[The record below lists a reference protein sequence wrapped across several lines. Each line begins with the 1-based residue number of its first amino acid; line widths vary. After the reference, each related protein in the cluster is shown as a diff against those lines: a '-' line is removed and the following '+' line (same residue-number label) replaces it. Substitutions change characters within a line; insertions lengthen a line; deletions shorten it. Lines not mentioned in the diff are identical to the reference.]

1 MEKHPEQ
8 VQKEEQSQ
16 VKIEVV
22 LKTMKDQIASLSEQI
37 AFSQGRIAQLE
48 EELKEESNV
57 TSISEAH

>member
-22 LKTMKDQIASLSEQI
+22 LKTMKDQIAALSEQI

-48 EELKEESNV
+48 EELKEGSNV